1 MSDRERHLDP
11 SAAPERETYVS
22 PRIVWREAYQ
32 ALSFGVSCA
41 KQPGNPACAA
51 GPVRK

>member
-1 MSDRERHLDP
+1 MSDRDRNQDSQAA
-11 SAAPERETYVS
+11 SARESYVS